1 MLAAAV
7 HLFPG
12 RVDVE
17 LILESHGVYGAGKPS
32 FF

>member
-7 HLFPG
+7 YLFPG
-12 RVDVE
+12 RVDVK
-17 LILESHGVYGAGKPS
+17 LILETHGVYGAWKPS

>member
-7 HLFPG
+7 YLFPG
-12 RVDVE
+12 RVNVE
-17 LILESHGVYGAGKPS
+17 LILESHGVYGAWKPS